1 MKIER
6 TKRRGKGELTLEITP
21 LIDVVFLLLIFFL
34 VATTF
39 EDINSGIKIELP
51 QSTIREI
58 KDIKEIQIAIDKNKN
73 MVLNY
78 KEKGKTQKVNVNKE
92 NLKAELEEKFKNSAD
107 NNVVISADKKLDY
120 GYIVEIMTISKEAGA
135 NSLDIDTASSK
146 FMRTERPKL
155 I

>member
-92 NLKAELEEKFKNSAD
+92 NLKAELEEKFKNS
-107 NNVVISADKKLDY
+107 NEKNVVISADKKLDY
-120 GYIVEIMTISKEAGA
+120 GYIEEIMTISKEAGA
-135 NSLDIDTASSK
+135 SSLDIDTASSK
-146 FMRTERPKL
+146 
-155 I
+155 

>member
-78 KEKGKTQKVNVNKE
+78 KEKGKTQKINVNKE
-92 NLKAELEEKFKNSAD
+92 NLKSELEDKFKNS
-107 NNVVISADKKLDY
+107 NEKNVVISADKKLDY

-135 NSLDIDTASSK
+135 SSLDIDTASSK
-146 FMRTERPKL
+146 
-155 I
+155 

>member
-107 NNVVISADKKLDY
+107 KMWL
-120 GYIVEIMTISKEAGA
+120 
-135 NSLDIDTASSK
+135 
-146 FMRTERPKL
+146 
-155 I
+155 

>member
-6 TKRRGKGELTLEITP
+6 YKKRGELILELTP

-39 EDINSGIKIELP
+39 DDMKGGIKIELP

-58 KDIKEIQIAIDKNKN
+58 SDIKEIQVIVDRNKKI
-73 MVLNY
+73 VLNY
-78 KEKGKTQKVNVNKE
+78 KEKGKSEKISVNKE
-92 NLKAELEEKFKNSAD
+92 NLKAKLLEKLANSTEK
-107 NNVVISADKKLDY
+107 NVIISADKKIDY

-135 NSLDIDTASSK
+135 SSLDIDTADK
-146 FMRTERPKL
+146 K
-155 I
+155 

>member
-6 TKRRGKGELTLEITP
+6 YKKRGELILELTP

-39 EDINSGIKIELP
+39 DDMKGGIKIELP

-58 KDIKEIQIAIDKNKN
+58 SDIKEIQVIVDRNKKI
-73 MVLNY
+73 VLNY
-78 KEKGKTQKVNVNKE
+78 KEKGKSEKISVNKE
-92 NLKAELEEKFKNSAD
+92 NLKSKLSEKLANSTEKN
-107 NNVVISADKKLDY
+107 VIISADKKIDY

-135 NSLDIDTASSK
+135 SSLDIDTADK
-146 FMRTERPKL
+146 K
-155 I
+155 

>member
-92 NLKAELEEKFKNSAD
+92 NLKAELEEKFKKSNEK
-107 NNVVISADKKLDY
+107 NVVISADKKLDY

-135 NSLDIDTASSK
+135 SSLDIDTATSK
-146 FMRTERPKL
+146 
-155 I
+155 

>member
-34 VATTF
+34 VATSF

-51 QSTIREI
+51 QSTIKEI
-58 KDIKEIQIAIDKNKN
+58 KTVKEIQVAIDKNKEI
-73 MVLNY
+73 VLNY
-78 KEKGKTQKVNVNKE
+78 KDKGKSQKVRVSKDD
-92 NLKAELEEKFKNSAD
+92 LKTELEKRLKDSSEK
-107 NNVVISADKKLDY
+107 NVIISADKKLDY

-135 NSLDIDTASSK
+135 SSLDIDTASSK
-146 FMRTERPKL
+146 
-155 I
+155 

>member
-6 TKRRGKGELTLEITP
+6 PRRRKELMLELTS

-39 EDINSGIKIELP
+39 DDMKGGIKIELP

-58 KDIKEIQIAIDKNKN
+58 SDIKEIQVIVDKDKN
-73 MVLNY
+73 MILNY
-78 KEKGKTQKVNVNKE
+78 KEQGKKEQLSVTKE
-92 NLKAELEEKFKNSAD
+92 NLKEKLAEKLMESKDKN
-107 NNVVISADKKLDY
+107 VIISADKKLDY

-135 NSLDIDTASSK
+135 NSLDIDTADK
-146 FMRTERPKL
+146 K
-155 I
+155 